1 MILQVNV
8 LRVSLLD
15 LHIFPVLVAPTY
27 ESAMLLGISLSS
39 PTHYYVRHL
48 FHQFK
53 CWSFWVVTNW
63 GISSKQKSAPFQS
76 VNIQKSKKSNFIW
89 EKNCFDRWRHS
100 WTWTSSMERSAKC
113 RERERVEREH
123 RQTEKTVGVNFWWY
137 CTITISINSTDAMT
151 SMSRTLFKQL
161 EFMIVS
167 DLFVCLD
174 FYVLS
179 KPCSHLSVLHCK
191 LLRFR
196 EATIF

>member
-89 EKNCFDRWRHS
+89 EKHHQWSVAPNA
-100 WTWTSSMERSAKC
+100 E
-113 RERERVEREH
+113 RERERERES
-123 RQTEKTVGVNFWWY
+123 RTGAQTDWEDGWCKFLMVLHHHHQHQQYWRDDVNVKDVVQTVGIHDCVRPF
-137 CTITISINSTDAMT
+137 C
-151 SMSRTLFKQL
+151 
-161 EFMIVS
+161 V
-167 DLFVCLD
+167 
-174 FYVLS
+174 
-179 KPCSHLSVLHCK
+179 
-191 LLRFR
+191 LRFLCVVKAVFTLVR
-196 EATIF
+196 FTL